1 MAYELITVEQKY
13 DGAVTQIT
21 LGPGPAN
28 ILSAKMM
35 KEISAQLAEDQKN
48 PHKKLIIFAGQG
60 KHFSFGAS
68 VEEHKPGL
76 VNDMLPGFHTFIA
89 DVIDCKVP
97 TLAKVSGLCLG
108 GAFELVLACTFVFTD
123 NTAKFAVPEIQLAVL
138 PPVASILLSARGCDM
153 LCSRMVL
160 TGEQFEAQKLHGLG
174 LVNEVTE
181 KEKLDE
187 TVNGFIEKQLIP
199 KSASSLRIAHQ
210 GSRMYLSEQ
219 YKNYIGRLEKLY
231 LDELMA
237 TNDAVE
243 GINAFLEKR
252 KPVWK
257 DK

>member
-1 MAYELITVEQKY
+1 MPYELITVEQKY

-21 LGPGPAN
+21 LGPPPAN

-35 KEISAQLAEDQKN
+35 QEISTQLAEDQKN
-48 PHKKLIIFAGQG
+48 PHKKLIIISGQG

-68 VEEHKPGL
+68 VEEHKPGA
-76 VNDMLPGFHTFIA
+76 VNNMLPSFHKFIA
-89 DVIDCKVP
+89 DVIDCKIP
-97 TLAKVSGLCLG
+97 TLSKVSGLCLG
-108 GAFELVLACTFVFTD
+108 GAFELVLACTFVYAD
-123 NTAKFAVPEIQLAVL
+123 DSAKFAVPEIQLAVL
-138 PPVASILLSARGCDM
+138 PPVASILLSARGCDI
-153 LCSRMVL
+153 LCAQMVL
-160 TGEQFEAQKLHGLG
+160 TGEQLEAIRLQSQG
-174 LVNEVTE
+174 LVNDVVA

-187 TVNGFIEKQLIP
+187 TVNGFFEKQLLP
-199 KSASSLRIAHQ
+199 KSASSIRFAHQ

-219 YKNYIGRLEKLY
+219 YKNFIGRLEKLY